1 MALLAESG
9 DDLPQIPAASEFPN
23 ALAAMES
30 VEPSLQKAES
40 QAQWSVG
47 DAVLE
52 DIPIQRVG
60 VRDGSLERLAALA
73 KSRGYERYT
82 ADSLRRLRSVASR
95 FPDVRRRTSYSW
107 TIHEEAGDP
116 DTLDE
121 IIRMAEAEGVSVTFR
136 YARAKKRQIE
146 EQRTRA
152 PSAGDL
158 AGATTQAE
166 QKVIPMALPRTNQ
179 PSLKEQVAVL
189 TEELQQKDEEI
200 AGLQRLAEH
209 MVDFEVARTWKRARE
224 QLSPAR
230 GMTRAI
236 AAQNDDIVRAEVVD
250 GSQQTAELNQ
260 TNAQVYGEELEQI
273 VGPKTEPWGG
283 LKLEVRDAMEKL
295 ADDFD
300 EIVARHDLSDVN
312 RRQMAVRYLS
322 QQILNRKVFN
332 DGREA

>member
-1 MALLAESG
+1 MLWRRWRAW
-9 DDLPQIPAASEFPN
+9 N
-23 ALAAMES
+23 RRC
-30 VEPSLQKAES
+30 KK
-40 QAQWSVG
+40 QWTVG

-95 FPDVRRRTSYSW
+95 FPDVRRRTSHPW

-136 YARAKKRQIE
+136 YAWAKKRQIE
-146 EQRTRA
+146 ERRTRA

-166 QKVIPMALPRTNQ
+166 QKVIPMALPRTRQ

-189 TEELQQKDEEI
+189 TEELQQRDEEI
-200 AGLQRLAEH
+200 AGIQRLAEH

-224 QLSPAR
+224 QLSREQLSLAR
-230 GMTRAI
+230 GMARAI

-250 GSQQTAELNQ
+250 GSQQMAELNQ
-260 TNAQVYGEELEQI
+260 TNAQVYGEELEPI
-273 VGPKTEPWGG
+273 VGLKTEPWGG